1 MATTGASTAGRAGA
15 LAATLAVVAAAACW
29 GISAIMAKVAFEHGV
44 PPGRMAEARAAV
56 ALLAL
61 APLLAWRRRELLR
74 PPAGT
79 LPLLV
84 VFGVCVAAVNYAYY
98 VAIDHL
104 AVGVAISLQY
114 TGPVLVLGWSV
125 LVARGR
131 ATRWAWIAAGC
142 TLAGAVLVSQAF
154 AGSGKV
160 DATGLAGGAASAV
173 LFAAYLLTA
182 EAAGRAGARPATVLL
197 WGFIAAVVAWSPIAP
212 WWSWPFET
220 LREPSVLLAVIG
232 VGVVGTLLPFFLAV
246 AAVRVVSA
254 ATAGIA
260 ATFEPVFAAS
270 FAWLL
275 LGQHLDPV
283 QLAGGL
289 LVVAGVILAQLA
301 NPGPIPT
308 PTAAGQPAP
317 AFAPERSGAWTAR
330 PAEVERP
337 PE

>member
-1 MATTGASTAGRAGA
+1 MPIPAGSTVARAGT
-15 LAATLAVVAAAACW
+15 LAATLGVVAAAACW

-44 PPGRMAEARAAV
+44 PPDRMAQARAAV

-61 APLLAWRRRELLR
+61 APLLAWRRRDLLR

-79 LPLLV
+79 LPLLLG
-84 VFGVCVAAVNYAYY
+84 FGVSVAAVNYAYY

-114 TGPVLVLGWSV
+114 TAPVLVLGWTV

-131 ATRWAWIAAGC
+131 ATRLAWVAAGC
-142 TLAGAVLVSQAF
+142 TLAGAVLVSQAL
-154 AGSGKV
+154 AGFGGL

-182 EAAGRAGARPATVLL
+182 EAAGRAGAQPATVLL
-197 WGFIAAVVAWSPIAP
+197 WGFVAAVIAWSPISP
-212 WWSWPFET
+212 WWSWPFAA
-220 LREPSVLLAVIG
+220 LRQPPVLLAVIG
-232 VGVVGTLLPFFLAV
+232 VGLVGTLLPFFLAV

-260 ATFEPVFAAS
+260 ATFEPVFAAT

-275 LGQHLDPV
+275 LGQHLRPV

-289 LVVAGVILAQLA
+289 LVVAGVVLAQLA
-301 NPGPIPT
+301 QPRLRPAGEP
-308 PTAAGQPAP
+308 GQPAH
-317 AFAPERSGAWTAR
+317 ADLHA
-330 PAEVERP
+330 
-337 PE
+337 

>member
-1 MATTGASTAGRAGA
+1 MPIPAGSTVARAGT
-15 LAATLAVVAAAACW
+15 LAATLGVVAAAACW

-44 PPGRMAEARAAV
+44 PPDRMAQARAAV

-61 APLLAWRRRELLR
+61 APLLAWRRRDLLR

-79 LPLLV
+79 LPLLLG
-84 VFGVCVAAVNYAYY
+84 FGVSVAAVNYAYY
-98 VAIDHL
+98 LAIDHL

-114 TGPVLVLGWSV
+114 TAP
-125 LVARGR
+125 
-131 ATRWAWIAAGC
+131 
-142 TLAGAVLVSQAF
+142 VLVSQAL
-154 AGSGKV
+154 AGFGGL

-197 WGFIAAVVAWSPIAP
+197 WGFVAAVIAWSPISP
-212 WWSWPFET
+212 WWSWPFAA
-220 LREPSVLLAVIG
+220 LRQPPVLLAVIG
-232 VGVVGTLLPFFLAV
+232 VGLVGTLLPFFLAV

-260 ATFEPVFAAS
+260 ATFEPVFAAT

-275 LGQHLDPV
+275 LGQHLRPV

-289 LVVAGVILAQLA
+289 LVVAGVVLAQLA
-301 NPGPIPT
+301 QPRLRPAGEP
-308 PTAAGQPAP
+308 GQPAH
-317 AFAPERSGAWTAR
+317 ADLHA
-330 PAEVERP
+330 
-337 PE
+337 

>member
-1 MATTGASTAGRAGA
+1 MPIPAGSTVARAGT
-15 LAATLAVVAAAACW
+15 LAATLGVVAAAACW

-44 PPGRMAEARAAV
+44 PPDRMAQARAAV

-61 APLLAWRRRELLR
+61 APLLAWRRRDLLR

-79 LPLLV
+79 LPLLLG
-84 VFGVCVAAVNYAYY
+84 FGVSVAAVNYAYY

-114 TGPVLVLGWSV
+114 TAPVLVLGWTV

-131 ATRWAWIAAGC
+131 ATRLAWVAAGC
-142 TLAGAVLVSQAF
+142 TLAGAVLVSQALTGF
-154 AGSGKV
+154 GGL

-173 LFAAYLLTA
+173 L
-182 EAAGRAGARPATVLL
+182 
-197 WGFIAAVVAWSPIAP
+197 
-212 WWSWPFET
+212 
-220 LREPSVLLAVIG
+220 LAVIG
-232 VGVVGTLLPFFLAV
+232 VGLVGTLLPFFLAV

-260 ATFEPVFAAS
+260 ATFEPVFAAT

-275 LGQHLDPV
+275 LGQHLRPV

-289 LVVAGVILAQLA
+289 LVVAGVVLAQLA
-301 NPGPIPT
+301 PP
-308 PTAAGQPAP
+308 
-317 AFAPERSGAWTAR
+317 RLTAR
-330 PAEVERP
+330 VVDGEATREDGTDGGGPPVARVSGPARGVDEARRLTARLGRAQAVQGVGRADRHD
-337 PE
+337 